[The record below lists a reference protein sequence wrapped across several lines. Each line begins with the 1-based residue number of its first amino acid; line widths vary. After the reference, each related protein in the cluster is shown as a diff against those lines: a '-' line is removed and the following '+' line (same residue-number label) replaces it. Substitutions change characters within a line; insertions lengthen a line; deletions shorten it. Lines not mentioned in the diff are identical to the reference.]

1 MKLRTKKAWTKR
13 GRLLVPESEPILQHK
28 GKKYYRKRQ
37 TYYVSTSGRVMRTG
51 NELHLSEC

>member
-13 GRLLVPESEPILQHK
+13 GRLLMPEAEPILQNK

-37 TYYVSTSGRVMRTG
+37 TYHATTSGRVMRTG
-51 NELHLSEC
+51 NELHLPEY